1 MKLTKQRLI
10 EIIKE
15 EYQSVLNEKTV
26 RLPNLDI
33 NFNRPDQA
41 QLLGNKGRLALS
53 KMDAKGLL
61 YAIQKEFS
69 IHQDKIMKITR
80 SQLKE
85 IIREELRSLNEKM
98 IKTKS
103 GLKVELTRKNSYEL
117 VRIYGHKGYVEVYG
131 RKDIKNFVNVLKK
144 NFKIV

>member
-41 QLLGNKGRLALS
+41 QLLGNKGRLAIS
-53 KMDAKGLL
+53 RQDAKANV

-69 IHQDKIMKITR
+69 IH
-80 SQLKE
+80 
-85 IIREELRSLNEKM
+85 
-98 IKTKS
+98 
-103 GLKVELTRKNSYEL
+103 
-117 VRIYGHKGYVEVYG
+117 
-131 RKDIKNFVNVLKK
+131 
-144 NFKIV
+144 